1 LRQTETASFFLL
13 YFCTRDFNKPRI
25 FIDCAY
31 KTNDRII
38 VNCMS
43 DDKFK
48 NQYRIPSNRWQE
60 YDYRASGM
68 YFVTV
73 CTKGNR
79 HFFGQIVDGEF
90 QPSAIGE
97 VAKNE
102 WLKTAELRPDM
113 NLTLDEF
120 VIMPNHFHGIIFI
133 GENQYNSRDAM
144 HCVSANPHGDAKHC
158 VSTGRHTDAS
168 QCVGTESGDN
178 KFGAQSKNLASI
190 IRGFKMAVT
199 TFARKNNINF
209 AWQER
214 YHDHVIRDN
223 DALQNIRAYIYN
235 NPANWLDDELNT
247 VETQCIAS
255 LQ

>member
-1 LRQTETASFFLL
+1 MA
-13 YFCTRDFNKPRI
+13 
-25 FIDCAY
+25 
-31 KTNDRII
+31 
-38 VNCMS
+38 

-48 NQYRIPSNRWQE
+48 NQYRIPSNRWQG
-60 YDYRASGM
+60 YDYSASGM

-90 QPSAIGE
+90 QPSTIGE

-133 GENQYNSRDAM
+133 GENQYN
-144 HCVSANPHGDAKHC
+144 CTDAKHC
-158 VSTGRHTDAS
+158 VSTEHPSSRTDAMH
-168 QCVGTESGDN
+168 CVST
-178 KFGAQSKNLASI
+178 FGAQSKNLASI

-199 TFARKNNINF
+199 TFARKNNIDF
-209 AWQER
+209 ACQER
-214 YHDHVIRDN
+214 YHDHVIRNN

-255 LQ
+255 LPGQCIASLPRRVTDGGRKEQRNKE

>member
-1 LRQTETASFFLL
+1 MADE
-13 YFCTRDFNKPRI
+13 
-25 FIDCAY
+25 
-31 KTNDRII
+31 
-38 VNCMS
+38 
-43 DDKFK
+43 KFK
-48 NQYRIPSNRWQE
+48 NQYRIPSNRWQG
-60 YDYRASGM
+60 YDYSASGM

-73 CTKGNR
+73 CTKGKR

-90 QPSAIGE
+90 QPSAMGE

-102 WLKTAELRPDM
+102 WLKTATLRPDM
-113 NLTLDEF
+113 NLILDEF
-120 VIMPNHFHGIIFI
+120 VVMPNHFHGIIFI
-133 GENQYNSRDAM
+133 GENQYNTSTRRDALQ
-144 HCVSANPHGDAKHC
+144 CVSAIHSVRA
-158 VSTGRHTDAS
+158 
-168 QCVGTESGDN
+168 ESGDN

-199 TFARKNNINF
+199 TFARKNNIDF
-209 AWQER
+209 AWHER
-214 YHDHVIRDN
+214 FHDHVIRDN

>member
-1 LRQTETASFFLL
+1 
-13 YFCTRDFNKPRI
+13 
-25 FIDCAY
+25 
-31 KTNDRII
+31 
-38 VNCMS
+38 
-43 DDKFK
+43 
-48 NQYRIPSNRWQE
+48 
-60 YDYRASGM
+60 M

-97 VAKNE
+97 VAKTE
-102 WLKTAELRPDM
+102 WLKTATLRPDM

-133 GENQYNSRDAM
+133 GENLYN
-144 HCVSANPHGDAKHC
+144 C
-158 VSTGRHTDAS
+158 
-168 QCVGTESGDN
+168 TESGDN

-199 TFARKNNINF
+199 TFARKNNIVF

-214 YHDHVIRDN
+214 FHDHIIRDN

-255 LQ
+255 PQNTVETHCNASPQNTVETQ